1 MQQLIL
7 SGWKDAP
14 SRILPFFHQGSTLNL
29 LHMIYNELVKNEIFP
44 IAVGNEFGKDPD
56 AVNILY
62 SPFTDNALLV
72 TSDFVQQVERQMEQP
87 SQDASEAVKNVVAL
101 LTDFEH
107 RKKTAL
113 MNRDPLRYERMTIL
127 PNNVCNFRCSYCYS
141 AHGRTGKTLSPEILR
156 AAIDHFI
163 DNKRVDPSKKI
174 AISILGGG
182 EPMVSWDLTKFIIEY
197 GNERA
202 KAMGFPELETTLVT
216 NGSIMTQE
224 MIDIIKKYKVIVSVS
239 FEILE
244 EIQNLQRGHYDIV
257 SKNIDW
263 MISEGIRPAL
273 RACIT
278 LDNLHLMKRTVE
290 EVLTRF
296 PGTREVMMEYVADAE
311 ILNTPEKIRDFYR
324 QYLDN
329 FLGAHDYA
337 EEHGL
342 YLDCSAYRNF
352 DLLIERFCPGDNVL
366 TPEGELSICSRIS
379 SPNDPGYAQSIYG
392 RVNPDGTVDIDYEK
406 FNQVVGLDVYH
417 YPKCKNCFAKWHCGG
432 GCMAQKHI
440 YSEEILDEFCEF
452 TRNFTKRKL
461 LSNLEKEYKKTHGIT
476 LQELVDKCM

>member
-1 MQQLIL
+1 M
-7 SGWKDAP
+7 
-14 SRILPFFHQGSTLNL
+14 N
-29 LHMIYNELVKNEIFP
+29 YNELIKNEIFP
-44 IAVGNEFGKDPD
+44 IAVGSEFGKADD

-72 TSDFVQQVERQMEQP
+72 TNDFLQQVERQMESP
-87 SQDASEAVKNVVAL
+87 SDEAPESVKNVIAL
-101 LTDFEH
+101 MTDYEH
-107 RKKTAL
+107 RKKTAI
-113 MNRDPLRYERMTIL
+113 MNRDPLHYDRLTIL

-141 AHGRTGKTLSPEILR
+141 AHGRTGKVISPEILR
-156 AAIDHFI
+156 AALDYLI
-163 DNKRVDPSKKI
+163 DNKRIDPSKKLT
-174 AISILGGG
+174 ISVLGGG

-197 GNERA
+197 SNERA
-202 KAMGFPELETTLVT
+202 KAMGFPPMEITLVT

-224 MIDIIKKYKVIVSVS
+224 MIDVIKKYKVIVSVS

-244 EIQNLQRGHYDIV
+244 EIQNLQRGHYEIV

-263 MISEGIRPAL
+263 MIAEGIRPAL

-296 PGTREVMMEYVADAE
+296 PGAREVMMEYVADAE
-311 ILNTPEKIRDFYR
+311 ILNTPEKIKEFYR
-324 QYLDN
+324 NYLNN
-329 FLGAHDYA
+329 FMEAHDYA

-379 SPNDPGYAQSIYG
+379 SPDDPGYSNSIYG
-392 RVNPDGTVDIDYEK
+392 RVNADGTVDIDYDK
-406 FNQVVGLDVYH
+406 FNYLVGLDVYH
-417 YPKCKNCFAKWHCGG
+417 YPQCKDCYAKWHCGG

-440 YSEEILDEFCEF
+440 YNEAILNEFCEF

-461 LSNLEKEYKKTHGIT
+461 LSNLEKEYKKKHGLT
-476 LQELVDKCM
+476 LQELVDKFM

>member
-1 MQQLIL
+1 MEYTKLI
-7 SGWKDAP
+7 
-14 SRILPFFHQGSTLNL
+14 N
-29 LHMIYNELVKNEIFP
+29 NEIFP
-44 IAVGNEFGKDPD
+44 IAVGDVFGKAPE
-56 AVNILY
+56 AINILY
-62 SPFTDNALLV
+62 SPFTDNAILV
-72 TSDFVQQVERQMEQP
+72 TEDFLQQVERQMDKLSGE
-87 SQDASEAVKNVVAL
+87 ASDMVKNVVAL

-113 MNRDPLRYERMTIL
+113 MNRDPLRYDRLTIL

-141 AHGRTGKTLSPEILR
+141 AHGRTGKVIPLEILR
-156 AAIDHFI
+156 AALDHFI
-163 DNKRVDPSKKI
+163 DNKRIDPSKKLT
-174 AISILGGG
+174 ISILGGG
-182 EPMVSWDLTKFIIEY
+182 EPMVSWDHTRFIIEY

-202 KAMGFPELETTLVT
+202 KSMGFPELEITLVT

-224 MIDIIKKYKVIVSVS
+224 MIDIIKKYRIIVSVS

-263 MISEGIRPAL
+263 MISEGIHPAL

-278 LDNLHLMKRTVE
+278 LDNLHLMKRTIE

-296 PGTREVMMEYVADAE
+296 PGTREVMMEYVADAD
-311 ILNTPEKIRDFYR
+311 ILNTPEKIKDFYR
-324 QYLDN
+324 QYLNN
-329 FLGAHDYA
+329 FMEAHEYA
-337 EEHGL
+337 AAHGL

-379 SPNDPGYAQSIYG
+379 SPNDPGYSDSIYG
-392 RVNPDGTVDIDYEK
+392 KVNSDGTVDINYDK
-406 FNQVVGLDVYH
+406 FKHLVELDVYH
-417 YPKCKNCFAKWHCGG
+417 YPKCKTCFAKWHCGG

-440 YSEEILDEFCEF
+440 YNEAILNEFCEF
-452 TRNFTKRKL
+452 TRNFTKHMLLDKL
-461 LSNLEKEYKKTHGIT
+461 DKEYQKKHG
-476 LQELVDKCM
+476 LSLKELVDKAM